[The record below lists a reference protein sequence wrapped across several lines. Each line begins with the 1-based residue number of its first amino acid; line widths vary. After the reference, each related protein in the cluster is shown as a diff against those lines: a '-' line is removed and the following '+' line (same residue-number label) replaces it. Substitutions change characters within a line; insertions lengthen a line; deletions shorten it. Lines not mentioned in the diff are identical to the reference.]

1 MDRLDHVVT
10 DNLKNDKDWSNEEM
24 NSDPTFDTRSFNLS
38 RGTSNPL
45 PVITVSLQV
54 GNKHRA
60 TTVAGLT
67 CWWGSGDTNRM
78 IKRIHTNHYEC
89 NMQSNKVEYSTA
101 TGVYFTTHDVKVPFC
116 MP

>member
-54 GNKHRA
+54 GKKHRA
-60 TTVAGLT
+60 SLVAGLKLL
-67 CWWGSGDTNRM
+67 WGSRDTNNM
-78 IKRIHTNHYEC
+78 IKILYTKHY
-89 NMQSNKVEYSTA
+89 
-101 TGVYFTTHDVKVPFC
+101 
-116 MP
+116 